1 MTAEKTAK
9 DGLGIVGFG
18 AAACVACCAGPIL
31 AFLGGL
37 GIAGLAATWVIGLA
51 GLAITA
57 VAGVAFLVVRRRRRT
72 VACSTGTADPVPVEL
87 LTKADRVTRRSGPI
101 EEATR

>member
-1 MTAEKTAK
+1 MKRTRTAK

-37 GIAGLAATWVIGLA
+37 SIAGLASTWLIGAGGMIVAVLAAT
-51 GLAITA
+51 
-57 VAGVAFLVVRRRRRT
+57 AFFVVRHRRRRT
-72 VACSTGTADPVPVEL
+72 ACAPPTEPVPVPL
-87 LTKADRVTRRSGPI
+87 LTRADR
-101 EEATR
+101 